1 MYDELENTSSLPHP
15 RFNHDLV
22 TKHVI
27 QRHGKD
33 MTVVGDLDLKLT
45 ASCWSLGI
53 SLDNYLAVLPLCKN
67 FFTVK
72 PAVKPRAEDPHLKC
86 QLGCGGRVEFRLKFT
101 RLPLWC
107 SQASWAHSTAHVL
120 LPCGGGS
127 QLCIPVSAGG
137 RWERQAL
144 WGVISG
150 LSVQRGGD
158 AEIPCAPWAK
168 R

>member
-1 MYDELENTSSLPHP
+1 MYGELENTTSLPNP
-15 RFNHDLV
+15 RFNDDLV
-22 TKHVI
+22 TKHVT

-45 ASCWSLGI
+45 ASCWSSGI
-53 SLDNYLAVLPLCKN
+53 SLDNYLAILPLCKN
-67 FFTVK
+67 FFCSKTQGRG
-72 PAVKPRAEDPHLKC
+72 PSPEMSA
-86 QLGCGGRVEFRLKFT
+86 GCGGVEFRLKFT
-101 RLPLWC
+101 RLPLCC
-107 SQASWAHSTAHVL
+107 SRASWAHRTAHVL

-150 LSVQRGGD
+150 LSAQRGGD
-158 AEIPCAPWAK
+158 AVIPCAPWAK